1 MSAVKIRQP
10 RQFLVPGGDGGTMTL
25 DDMELFEHSD
35 SSLGEW
41 ARRVLAIER
50 EKTLDEI
57 GADRL
62 LPRGV
67 IDPTVEGGIL
77 VASLVN
83 RSGQVWQGTSW
94 GWPEAPV
101 DMDDTIDMDEAAV
114 AFVARAQME
123 GANAVL
129 FRDPLP
135 LGIIGAGDG
144 AKPAGAIDPPANSV
158 MVAIVDAFDKNA
170 VLELVAVAPGPRI
183 HRRHDGQ
190 WFEDT
195 AWVDVFKSVKPP
207 PMVKLEEAMLASVV
221 SQVDS
226 ATAGEPFQ
234 PFKADDRGKYMVA
247 SSAYLE
253 ELAAESDAA
262 MIASNLAL
270 VAVAGKNLSPKDM
283 KNTEQ
288 LRRYWLYG
296 KGAAKIRWGTKGSWT
311 RCYKNLVKYLGP
323 MTPGYCTNMSQR
335 LGGQGVATH
344 VGD

>member
-1 MSAVKIRQP
+1 MTTVNARKP
-10 RQFLVPGGDGGTMTL
+10 RQFLVPGGEGTMTL
-25 DDMELFEHSD
+25 DDMELFEHAESP
-35 SSLGEW
+35 LGHW
-41 ARRVLAIER
+41 ARRVLAVER

-57 GADRL
+57 GVDRF

-67 IDPTVEGGIL
+67 YDPEVEGGIL

-83 RSGQVWQGTSW
+83 RSGQVWTGSKW
-94 GWPEAPV
+94 DWPEAPV
-101 DMDDTIDMDEAAV
+101 DMDATIDMDEAAV

-135 LGIIGAGDG
+135 LGVIGAG
-144 AKPAGAIDPPANSV
+144 APAAGSDAPPDNSV

-190 WFEDT
+190 WYEDPE
-195 AWVDVFKSVKPP
+195 WVDVFKSVKPP
-207 PMVKLEEAMLASVV
+207 PMVKLEDTMLASVV

-226 ATAGEPFQ
+226 ATASQPFQ
-234 PFKADDRGKYMVA
+234 PFKANDRTKYMTA

-253 ELAAESDAA
+253 ELARETDAA
-262 MIASNLAL
+262 MVASTLAL
-270 VAVAGKNLSPKDM
+270 VAVAGRELSPKDI

-296 KGAAKIRWGTKGSWT
+296 KGAAKIRWGTPGAWR
-311 RCYKNLVKYLGP
+311 RCYRNVVKYMGP
-323 MTPGYCTNMSQR
+323 MAPGYCTNLSQR